1 MKNILASF
9 DRSFSNGKGRQFFV
23 YWWGISSI
31 LSSSLT
37 PIRIIE
43 FMIDSGAF
51 KEDGDRLLPRLWSLF
66 SAISGAFVFT
76 GMNISLVF
84 NFLDVRATRFLT
96 SQEKYRFNNYI
107 LFQGANEMVAA
118 LVCSLQE
125 QRRLGNRPLGN
136 ILQ

>member
-9 DRSFSNGKGRQFFV
+9 DRSFSNGKSRQFFV

-43 FMIDSGAF
+43 FMIDPGAF
-51 KEDGDRLLPRLWSLF
+51 KEYGDQLLPRLWSLF
-66 SAISGAFVFT
+66 STISGAFVFT
-76 GMNISLVF
+76 GMHISVVF
-84 NFLDVRATRFLT
+84 NFLDVRATLFLT

-107 LFQGANEMVAA
+107 L
-118 LVCSLQE
+118 CSRSQ
-125 QRRLGNRPLGN
+125 
-136 ILQ
+136 